1 MEGDMTGQRPS
12 GDYYEILGR
21 GALLE
26 ERTVFSVFSV
36 GYFSG
41 FGVWFWSLGGLL
53 QGCTRLLGVLGSGA
67 RNPHGILE
75 LGSRTGSVPSWQGGR
90 FGFGQ
95 SLGRATERTTRGREF
110 SIRQRYFYL
119 CILMNM

>member
-1 MEGDMTGQRPS
+1 MEEDMR
-12 GDYYEILGR
+12 GR
-21 GALLE
+21 GIRK
-26 ERTVFSVFSV
+26 RT
-36 GYFSG
+36 
-41 FGVWFWSLGGLL
+41 FGNLGGRKNIWRLGTVCVCWFDIFWFGSLGGLL

-95 SLGRATERTTRGREF
+95 SFGSREDNRRLGI
-110 SIRQRYFYL
+110 SIRQRYVF
-119 CILMNM
+119 